1 MDQSSVIN
9 IFQNALKTIV
19 LVSAPMLLISLIV
32 GIAVSIF
39 QAATQI
45 QEHTLTFIPKI
56 LSVIAALAIFGS
68 WMLKILI
75 EFTQNIFMNVNNF
88 IR

>member
-9 IFQNALKTIV
+9 IFQNALKIIV

-68 WMLKILI
+68 WMLKTLV
-75 EFTQNIFMNVNNF
+75 EFTQNIFMNVNEF